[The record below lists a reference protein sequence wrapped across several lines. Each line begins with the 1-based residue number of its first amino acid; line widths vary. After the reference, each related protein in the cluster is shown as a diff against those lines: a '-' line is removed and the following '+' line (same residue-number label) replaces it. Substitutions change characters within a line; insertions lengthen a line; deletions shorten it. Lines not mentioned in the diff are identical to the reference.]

1 MADSSDSESGY
12 SEIFDADQFVR
23 DGNDIRFQLPSQNI
37 NLTLTRDL
45 EDIQRRTSTIKRRKT
60 KSLMRRK
67 STKPPTAG
75 KYYHFHCLIADLMII
90 CYAHIEQ
97 LTNLMLQIDQQWHG
111 VSHTMANLMQLTL
124 LAVSTSHCSA
134 QKTSS
139 QRSNLSGQSVSLF
152 PMSPRL
158 LVTSQKYCN
167 YLI

>member
-90 CYAHIEQ
+90 CYAHIE
-97 LTNLMLQIDQQWHG
+97 
-111 VSHTMANLMQLTL
+111 
-124 LAVSTSHCSA
+124 
-134 QKTSS
+134 
-139 QRSNLSGQSVSLF
+139 
-152 PMSPRL
+152 
-158 LVTSQKYCN
+158 
-167 YLI
+167 